1 MEAVFNMNDSTRN
14 RNSGR
19 ALLATGVV
27 AVALGAGYIFGTH
40 VEAQTEVPKPVTAP
54 VVETPATRAAVS
66 IQDAFGAVS
75 DAVEPA
81 VVTITTETTIKAPAA
96 QPGAPGTDPFEEFFK
111 QFRNFGFGQNSYD
124 GKTPKY
130 SFRKVQ
136 TQRGGGLGSGMI
148 IKSDGLILTNAHVV
162 NGADKVSV
170 KLADGSEYKNAQV
183 VGEDKYTDVALVKI
197 NGKNLPTVKFGDSDN
212 VKVGDWSIAI
222 GNPFGLEH
230 SVTVGVISAKARE
243 VPLSERNYGGYLQ
256 TDASINPG
264 NSGGPLCDIYGRVI
278 GINNAIYS
286 ESGGNIGIGF
296 AIPINSARN
305 IADQLLKSGGHIKR
319 GYLGVSISDLK
330 DRGAAFG
337 LDPNIKGVLV
347 EKVMPNTPGA
357 KAGLQ
362 PGDVITAFNGKK
374 VSEST
379 ELQNQV
385 GQTPV
390 GTKTN
395 LTVLRDG
402 KTLNLSIVLAE
413 LPDQI
418 DDATPAE
425 NVPGNEPPAASNDQL
440 GLSVRPLTPEAAKQ
454 FGITSKSGVLIVGVK
469 PNSPAAN
476 SGLRQG
482 DVVERVGQTAV
493 NTPKQ
498 LSEAVKDILGK
509 QDGDDKSV
517 ALYVNSRGVSRY
529 ITVDISPQ

>member
-1 MEAVFNMNDSTRN
+1 MNDKSTN
-14 RNSGR
+14 KNSAR
-19 ALLATGVV
+19 AIVAAGVV
-27 AVALGAGYIFGTH
+27 AMALGAGYMFGTH
-40 VEAQTEVPKPVTAP
+40 VEAQTDVPKPVASP

-66 IQDAFGAVS
+66 IQDAFSAVS

-81 VVTITTETTIKAPAA
+81 VVTITTETTIKAKPG
-96 QPGAPGTDPFEEFFK
+96 QPGQDSPGSDPFEEFFK
-111 QFRNFGFGQNSYD
+111 QFRNFGFGQNSYQ
-124 GKTPKY
+124 GKTPQKW
-130 SFRKVQ
+130 SFRQVQ
-136 TQRGGGLGSGMI
+136 TQHGGGLGSGMI

-170 KLADGSEYKNAQV
+170 KLADGSEYKDAQV

-197 NGKNLPTVKFGDSDN
+197 NGKNLPTVKFGDSDK

-305 IADQLLKSGGHIKR
+305 IADKLLKSGGHIKR
-319 GYLGVSISDLK
+319 GYLGVKISDLK

-337 LDPNIKGVLV
+337 LDPNLKGVLV
-347 EKVMPNTPGA
+347 EDVMPNTPGA

-362 PGDVITAFNGKK
+362 PGDVITEFNGKK
-374 VSEST
+374 VSQST

-385 GQTPV
+385 GETPV
-390 GTKTN
+390 GTKTK
-395 LTVLRDG
+395 LTILRNG
-402 KTLNLSIVLAE
+402 KSMTLSIVLAE
-413 LPDQI
+413 LPDEI
-418 DDATPAE
+418 EDSNAP
-425 NVPGNEPPAASNDQL
+425 VPGNETPPASNDKL
-440 GLSVRPLTPEAAKQ
+440 GLSVRPLTPEAAKR

-469 PNSPAAN
+469 PDSPAAAA
-476 SGLRQG
+476 GLRQG
-482 DVVERVGQTAV
+482 DVVERVGQTTV
-493 NTPKQ
+493 TTPEQ
-498 LSEAVKDILGK
+498 LSKEVAGILAK
-509 QDGDDKSV
+509 QKSDEKSV
-517 ALYVNSRGVSRY
+517 ALYVNSRGIRRY
-529 ITVDISPQ
+529 VTVDMNP

>member
-1 MEAVFNMNDSTRN
+1 MNDKPLNKTSA
-14 RNSGR
+14 R
-19 ALLATGVV
+19 AIMAAGVV
-27 AVALGAGYIFGTH
+27 AVALGAGYMFGTH
-40 VEAQTEVPKPVTAP
+40 VEAQTDVPKPVTAP

-81 VVTITTETTIKAPAA
+81 VVTITTETTIKSPPN
-96 QPGAPGTDPFEEFFK
+96 QPGNGAPGSDPFEEFFK
-111 QFRNFGFGQNSYD
+111 QFRNFGFGQNSYE
-124 GKTPKY
+124 GKAAPKY

-136 TQRGGGLGSGMI
+136 TQHGGGLGSGMI
-148 IKSDGLILTNAHVV
+148 IRPDGLILTNAHVV

-197 NGKNLPTVKFGDSDN
+197 NGKDLPTVKFGDSNN

-230 SVTVGVISAKARE
+230 SVTVGVISAKARK

-319 GYLGVSISDLK
+319 GYLGVKISDLK

-337 LDPNIKGVLV
+337 LDPKIKGVLV
-347 EKVMPNTPGA
+347 EEVMPNTPGA

-362 PGDVITAFNGKK
+362 PGDVITEFNGKP
-374 VSEST
+374 VSQST

-385 GQTPV
+385 GTTPV
-390 GTKTN
+390 GTKTK
-395 LTVLRDG
+395 LTVLRNG
-402 KTLNLSIVLAE
+402 KTINLSIVLAE
-413 LPDQI
+413 LPDNIQ
-418 DDATPAE
+418 DTPAD
-425 NVPGNEPPAASNDQL
+425 NMPGNEAPASEDKL
-440 GLSVRPLTPEAAKQ
+440 GLSVRPLTPDAAKR

-469 PNSPAAN
+469 PDSPAAN
-476 SGLRQG
+476 AGLRQG

-493 NTPKQ
+493 TTPKQ
-498 LSEAVKDILGK
+498 LADAVQDILSK
-509 QDGDDKSV
+509 QQGDDKSV
-517 ALYVNSRGVSRY
+517 ALYVNSRGQRRY
-529 ITVDISPQ
+529 ITVDMNPQ